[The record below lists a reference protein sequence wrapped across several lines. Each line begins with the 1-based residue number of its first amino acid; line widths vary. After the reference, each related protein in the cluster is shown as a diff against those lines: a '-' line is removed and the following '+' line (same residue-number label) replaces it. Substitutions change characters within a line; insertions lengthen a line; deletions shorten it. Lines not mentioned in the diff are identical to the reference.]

1 MASYL
6 RSALLA
12 LALLGSASAV
22 FTCADSDNQTV
33 CSALS
38 TFFTATGG
46 TSWTTNTD
54 WGGVASYCTPWFG
67 LTCTNGVVTALA
79 LNGNNLA
86 GTVPDVFGSLTALT
100 SLDLSINALYGT
112 LPPSAI
118 ALCVSIT
125 CSFGSNAATSISLS
139 ADTAQLLGCPSSQTV
154 GSTFSVPLSTS
165 GILPAFL
172 NSTSFAGFWG
182 LALTTLPDLSSFTS
196 LTSIALGSL
205 RMTGTIPNWLSS
217 LTALKTLDL
226 SGNAF
231 SGTIPDIWSSL
242 SRLTS
247 LKLYSN
253 LLVGTLP
260 PSFGS
265 LLATIDT
272 SQNAGLNGTIPASVL
287 SNCAEAS
294 QGVPPIQ
301 LSAQFCNFN
310 GGPTGTCLEVLEG
323 SIIESVCKRANELT
337 LPSGGSYSGSGSS
350 FDPTSLQST
359 IASLTATIAAM
370 NASHL
375 ATIAAL
381 QVNITAART
390 ACSV

>member
-1 MASYL
+1 MH
-6 RSALLA
+6 
-12 LALLGSASAV
+12 GSV
-22 FTCADSDNQTV
+22 D
-33 CSALS
+33 
-38 TFFTATGG
+38 
-46 TSWTTNTD
+46 
-54 WGGVASYCTPWFG
+54 
-67 LTCTNGVVTALA
+67 
-79 LNGNNLA
+79 
-86 GTVPDVFGSLTALT
+86 
-100 SLDLSINALYGT
+100 
-112 LPPSAI
+112 
-118 ALCVSIT
+118 
-125 CSFGSNAATSISLS
+125 
-139 ADTAQLLGCPSSQTV
+139 
-154 GSTFSVPLSTS
+154 LSTS